1 MAKTYRTAKGRN
13 VDIGALLNQNEDVRA
28 VGNMNVNARG
38 DLIDSQKKTIERKN
52 KQVQKQYRKQIR
64 NTVTDDVVYSSKRAA
79 QAAQDVK
86 EAKKIDQVPVPAMAA
101 EDIAAAYSAPVK
113 QSAKEPEVVE
123 TFKAPEP
130 VTEDPAAVDEEPQAK
145 GGLAAAIAKARQVK
159 QEPLKTPRQEARESS
174 GVKKI

>member
-38 DLIDSQKKTIERKN
+38 DLIDSQNKTIERKN

-79 QAAQDVK
+79 QAAQD
-86 EAKKIDQVPVPAMAA
+86 EA
-101 EDIAAAYSAPVK
+101 
-113 QSAKEPEVVE
+113 
-123 TFKAPEP
+123 
-130 VTEDPAAVDEEPQAK
+130 QANPGTGTC
-145 GGLAAAIAKARQVK
+145 GG
-159 QEPLKTPRQEARESS
+159 SCGGSCGGCGGS
-174 GVKKI
+174 GSTCGV